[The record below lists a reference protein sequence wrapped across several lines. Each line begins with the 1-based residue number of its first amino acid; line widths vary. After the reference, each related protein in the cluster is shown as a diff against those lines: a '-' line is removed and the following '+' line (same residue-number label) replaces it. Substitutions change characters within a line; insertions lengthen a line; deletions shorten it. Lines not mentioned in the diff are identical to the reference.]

1 MYSDIIQEHFDHP
14 RNVGALVRP
23 DAEALVSN
31 PACGDTMHLY
41 LRIVE
46 QRIVEATYQTMGCPA
61 AIAAG
66 SMTTELLK
74 QRSLEEAL
82 QLTRVEIE
90 KALGGLTP
98 QKKHTAVLAEDA
110 IKAAVRKYQRAQAK
124 S

>member
-1 MYSDIIQEHFDHP
+1 MYSDIIQEHFEHP
-14 RNVGALVRP
+14 RNVGALDHP
-23 DAEALVSN
+23 DAESLVSN

-66 SMTTELLK
+66 SITTELLH
-74 QRSLEEAL
+74 QCSLAEAL
-82 QLTRVEIE
+82 QVTRTDIE
-90 KALGGLTP
+90 AALGGLTP

-110 IKAAVRKYQRAQAK
+110 IKAAVRKYQRSQAH
-124 S
+124 